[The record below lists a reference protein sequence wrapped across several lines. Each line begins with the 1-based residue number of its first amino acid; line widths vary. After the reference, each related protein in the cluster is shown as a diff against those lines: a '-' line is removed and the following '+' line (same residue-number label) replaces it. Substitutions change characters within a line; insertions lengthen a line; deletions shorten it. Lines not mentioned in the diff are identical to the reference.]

1 MVILTVLLSITT
13 ITTIALGYAT
23 YNALRKIELY
33 EQQIEE
39 FYSALS
45 IVLHNMRALDSR
57 QMFEEDDEVG
67 SVFKQLSDIVFTLR
81 PLLYGNSDEKEEN

>member
-1 MVILTVLLSITT
+1 MVIFSSMLAVTIVILSYVVFN
-13 ITTIALGYAT
+13 L
-23 YNALRKIELY
+23 LRKLEFY

-45 IVLHNMRALDSR
+45 ITLHNMRALDTR

-81 PLLYGNSDEKEEN
+81 PLLYGNPNEKEEN

>member
-1 MVILTVLLSITT
+1 MVIVSIVLGIVVCLLSYVVFN
-13 ITTIALGYAT
+13 L
-23 YNALRKIELY
+23 LRKLEFY

-45 IVLHNMRALDSR
+45 VALHTMRAIDTR
-57 QMFEEDDEVG
+57 QMFEDDDEVG

-81 PLLYGNSDEKEEN
+81 PLLYGTPDEKEEN

>member
-1 MVILTVLLSITT
+1 MVIVSIVLGIVVCLLSYVVFN
-13 ITTIALGYAT
+13 L
-23 YNALRKIELY
+23 LRKLEFY

-45 IVLHNMRALDSR
+45 VALHTMRAIDTR
-57 QMFEEDDEVG
+57 QMFEDDDEVG

-81 PLLYGNSDEKEEN
+81 PLLYGNPDEKEEN

>member
-1 MVILTVLLSITT
+1 MVIVSIILGIVIVILSYVVFN
-13 ITTIALGYAT
+13 L
-23 YNALRKIELY
+23 LRKLEFY

-45 IVLHNMRALDSR
+45 IALYNMRALDTR
-57 QMFEEDDEVG
+57 QMFEEDDDVG

-81 PLLYGNSDEKEEN
+81 PLLYGNPNEKEEN